1 MSVSLTKEMFLER
14 VKERNPFW
22 ENIEYLSEFTN
33 LTSPIKFR
41 CKEHNIEKELTA
53 RCLTKS
59 ICCEEC
65 RKKVKPL
72 PLTFHKIGDVIG
84 RLTIVSKG
92 ETKIT
97 PSGRR
102 LPTWKCH
109 CACGND
115 VDVRTDSFGERN
127 PTLSCGCLQKIT
139 MMQSRQHNPV
149 EIRDN
154 IAIWHCENG
163 RVFVTDADQVEFLD
177 HYCWN
182 NDGKYIITHDSQT
195 TTLRM
200 HVMLMRD
207 KLTPELCCIDHKNG
221 NEFDNRL
228 CNLRVCTPAQNTYN
242 TKRKTNTGWQGVNK
256 VGDKYVVRLIK
267 NDEVVFDGDFDTL
280 KEAVLKRIELEDKY
294 YGEFSYYKSR
304 GIIWKD

>member
-65 RKKVKPL
+65 RKNVRPL
-72 PLTFHKIGDVIG
+72 PPTYHKIGDVIG
-84 RLTIVSKG
+84 RLTIVGRGK
-92 ETKIT
+92 TKIM

-115 VDVRTDSFGERN
+115 VEIRTDVFGERN
-127 PTLSCGCLQKIT
+127 PTLSCGCLQQIT
-139 MMQSRQHNPV
+139 MMHYCRYNPV
-149 EIRDN
+149 ENRGD

-163 RVFVTDADQVEFLD
+163 RVFVTDSDKVEF
-177 HYCWN
+177 
-182 NDGKYIITHDSQT
+182 S
-195 TTLRM
+195 
-200 HVMLMRD
+200 
-207 KLTPELCCIDHKNG
+207 
-221 NEFDNRL
+221 
-228 CNLRVCTPAQNTYN
+228 
-242 TKRKTNTGWQGVNK
+242 
-256 VGDKYVVRLIK
+256 
-267 NDEVVFDGDFDTL
+267 
-280 KEAVLKRIELEDKY
+280 
-294 YGEFSYYKSR
+294 
-304 GIIWKD
+304 